1 MKHLTILF
9 LVILFMQGCSTV
21 QVKVEDNNHSTIEV
35 KNEVLKATGAL
46 GTVDMILAGD
56 VMLGRRLEPLIEK
69 NGINYPFT
77 GVAESIS
84 KYSII
89 FCNLEAPFIYER
101 NINTLKKNGKKTIYL
116 YAEESIAKGF
126 KMAGFNVLSLANNHT
141 LDYGQD
147 GIIQTMEILNR
158 QGIKYGGVKIGDLS
172 LSNEP
177 IITEYNGVKVG
188 FLCYSR
194 VSNKNSA
201 TSLTKY
207 GTIPGTY
214 KVIKRDVKNARPKV
228 DILIVY
234 MHWGIEGREVQKR
247 QRVLGRSI
255 IDLGV
260 DMVIGSHTHIFQ
272 DIEKYKGHYIFYGLG
287 NFIFDMRDDLSKSSA
302 FVKVKV
308 VGKKIKEV
316 NIEPVYLQDFRPEI
330 MTDKSAIEKF
340 LGAIKLN
347 NVKLEEIYTLSK

>member
-1 MKHLTILF
+1 MKNITIF
-9 LVILFMQGCSTV
+9 CLVILIVQGCTTA
-21 QVKVEDNNHSTIEV
+21 QVKLGTRGSSTIEV
-35 KNEVLKATGAL
+35 NDEALKATGTL

-69 NGINYPFT
+69 SGVNYPFT
-77 GVAESIS
+77 GIADSIK
-84 KYSII
+84 KYPII
-89 FCNLEAPFIYER
+89 FCNLEAPFIYEN
-101 NINTLKKNGKKTIYL
+101 NINTLKKNGNKTIYL

-126 KMAGFNVLSLANNHT
+126 KVAGFNVLSLANNHA

-147 GIIQTMEILNR
+147 GVIQTMEILDR
-158 QGIKYGGVKIGDLS
+158 QGIKYGGIKIGDLS
-172 LSNEP
+172 LPNEP
-177 IITEYNGVKVG
+177 IIIDYNGVKVG

-194 VSNKNSA
+194 VSGKNSA
-201 TSLTKY
+201 SSFTKY

-247 QRVLGRSI
+247 QRTLGHGI
-255 IDLGV
+255 INLGV

-272 DIEKYKGHYIFYGLG
+272 DIEKYNGHYIFYGLG
-287 NFIFDMRDDLSKSSA
+287 NFIFDMRDDQSKSSA

-308 VGKKIKEV
+308 ENKKIKEV
-316 NIEPVYLQDFRPEI
+316 KIEPVYLQDFRPEI
-330 MTDKSAIEKF
+330 MTDKAEIEKF
-340 LGAIKLN
+340 LDTIKLN
-347 NVKLEEIYTLSK
+347 NVKLEEIYPLIK